1 MLGLLSLLLASAAAY
16 QVEITSESMSRQV
29 CSGMWGK
36 ANVAG
41 AADPFIEIIFGPSSK
56 GYLALVVYEWA
67 DARYLGV
74 DPTGTNVENEWGD
87 DVSLILLL
95 PALLNCVVS
104 EYTSALHLQ
113 YHLVYATVP
122 IWGNFIVSLPDGK
135 GITTTTIWTTHLH
148 LEEEKG
154 PVSVC
159 FSLSPIRR
167 TEYDRDGVE
176 RYEIPRTGYYCV
188 GTVPV
193 TLTVAGADG
202 EAGEESYYEGV
213 VDFSNTFKGYLPAS
227 EYPKVV
233 FYGTLVLV
241 YLALGATWGWQC
253 WKFREDLLP
262 IQHYITGTILFL
274 IVEMVSIWGYYAYL
288 NAYGSAGF
296 GRVLLVLVAILNAGR
311 NSLSFFLLLLVS
323 MGYGIVRPSLGSVM
337 TKVRI
342 LAGVHFFFAIA
353 VVPLEEASYFILIFI
368 FPLAFSL
375 TAFMMWIMYSL
386 NATIA
391 DLAARRQT
399 YKKQMFTRL
408 YRILIGAALVIF
420 AFFGGRL
427 SSISFSN
434 RLDED
439 YAPDTWKT
447 RWFLLDGW
455 LGLLYL
461 SVFAS
466 IAFLWRPT
474 AHNRRLLMSDELA
487 TDEDDEQLDTLR
499 PHGAED
505 DDDEDEDDAKEG
517 EYRPLTGRN
526 RDGGMRV
533 GNDSLVFDIGD
544 EEDDEDDERKGLT
557 SGKKKEPPPYEV

>member
-87 DVSLILLL
+87 DRIYVCTPSSVSSGL
-95 PALLNCVVS
+95 CD
-104 EYTSALHLQ
+104 SADL
-113 YHLVYATVP
+113 
-122 IWGNFIVSLPDGK
+122 GNFIVSLPDGK

-154 PVSVC
+154 PFRYV
-159 FSLSPIRR
+159 FPYPQYAEP
-167 TEYDRDGVE
+167 EYDRDGVE

-342 LAGVHFFFAIA
+342 LAGVHFFFGIMFSIGTD

-408 YRILIGAALVIF
+408 YRILIGAVLVIF
-420 AFFGGRL
+420 AFFVI

-505 DDDEDEDDAKEG
+505 EDDEDEDDAKEG